1 MIMSAVTS
9 LDTPVPRKKTV
20 SERKRRARQVLLQDN
35 LARALIV
42 FLGFVLWQVGVNQK
56 FIDPFLM
63 GEPRGIAL
71 EAWRMIETGQLLTD
85 VVATVQATITGFLGG
100 SILGSLCGLALWYA
114 RRLARIL
121 DPFFIALNSLPKIAL
136 APMII
141 IWFGS
146 GIFSKIALAFIAT
159 FVVSL
164 LTAYQGS
171 HQIDA
176 NLVNMMRS
184 LGATKRQIFAKL
196 VIPATMPWIISAFR
210 LNIGFALIAEVG
222 GEFIASEVGLGH
234 LIFVNGNLFNL
245 NAVWVGVLALMIV
258 AACLYLFVTRI
269 EKRLFAWAK
278 H

>member
-1 MIMSAVTS
+1 MSAVTS

>member
-1 MIMSAVTS
+1 MGIATS
-9 LDTPVPRKKTV
+9 FDTPAPRKAV
-20 SERKRRARQVLLQDN
+20 SERKRRALQVMLQDN
-35 LARALIV
+35 LARLLIV
-42 FLGFVLWQVGVNQK
+42 AIGFFLWQAGVSQK
-56 FIDPFLM
+56 VIDPFLM
-63 GEPRGIAL
+63 GEPKGIAL
-71 EAWRMIETGQLLTD
+71 EAWRMIGTGQLLTD
-85 VVATVQATITGFLGG
+85 TIATVQATISGFLGG

-146 GIFSKIALAFIAT
+146 GMFSKIALAFIAT

-171 HQIDA
+171 HQIDQ

-222 GEFIASEVGLGH
+222 GEFIASDVGLGR

-245 NAVWVGVLALMIV
+245 NAVWVGVFTLMVV
-258 AACLYLFVTRI
+258 AACLYFLVTQF
-269 EKRLFAWAK
+269 EKRLFSWAK